1 MAELHHPMP
10 FIVGEQ
16 CLGSASAAISAVE
29 KKKFYVIVVFLMQH
43 FQGFFLQQIEIK
55 GLMQNAY
62 GGFRFV
68 YECSHTPISH

>member
-29 KKKFYVIVVFLMQH
+29 KKKFYVIVVFLSCNTSKA
-43 FQGFFLQQIEIK
+43 FS
-55 GLMQNAY
+55 
-62 GGFRFV
+62 
-68 YECSHTPISH
+68 CSRSKSGPHAKCLWWFPVRI